1 MEYHID
7 KIAELCSM
15 GENIEIP
22 KKREAFVKKAI
33 DELARCLHRMER
45 LYNKIE
51 LENKEHVLMNQR
63 EREIAHAEKCINSLL
78 PLMTIMNL
86 QIN

>member
-7 KIAELCSM
+7 KIGELCLM

-22 KKREAFVKKAI
+22 SKREAFIKKAI
-33 DELARCLHRMER
+33 DELARCLNRMER

-51 LENKEHVLMNQR
+51 LENKEHALMNRR
-63 EREIAHAEKCINSLL
+63 EKEIAHAEKCINSLL

-86 QIN
+86 QMN

>member
-7 KIAELCSM
+7 KIGELCLM

-22 KKREAFVKKAI
+22 SKREAFIKKAI
-33 DELARCLHRMER
+33 DELARCLNRMER

-51 LENKEHVLMNQR
+51 LENKEHALMNRR
-63 EREIAHAEKCINSLL
+63 EKECINSLL

-86 QIN
+86 QMN